1 MKKIIVVCGPTAA
14 GKSHL
19 GMHLAQRLGVP
30 VLSADSRQVYREFD
44 IGTAKPTREE
54 QACVEH
60 RLIDVAWPTEHFNVA
75 RYRELADAEM
85 DRLTRQGKPTLLVGG
100 SGLYLRAV
108 SGGLEPPAV
117 PPDPALRARLAAE
130 PLDALYGQLQQR
142 DPESAGRVH
151 PNDRVRIERALE
163 VCLTTGQ
170 PSSAQRH
177 LRARDFSLL
186 VLGVGSSREALV
198 RRIEQRTH
206 RMIDAGWLAEVE
218 YLRTKY
224 GPDLPLLGTL
234 GYAELGAYLD
244 GQWDLAEAIRQV
256 VVHTRQFAKRQMT
269 WFRAEPDIHWLD
281 EAAGWRALEQQS
293 AERVERF
300 LAG

>member
-1 MKKIIVVCGPTAA
+1 MKKIVVVCGPTAA
-14 GKSHL
+14 GKSQL
-19 GMHLAQRLGVP
+19 GMHLAQHLGVP

-54 QACVEH
+54 QRRVEH
-60 RLIDVAWPTEHFNVA
+60 CLIDVAWPTEHFNVA
-75 RYRELADAEM
+75 RYRELADAEI
-85 DRLTRQGKPTLLVGG
+85 DRLTRQGKPALLVGG

-117 PPDPALRARLAAE
+117 PPDPALRARLAVE
-130 PLDALYGQLQQR
+130 RLDALYQRLQQL
-142 DPESAGRVH
+142 DPESAGRIH
-151 PNDRVRIERALE
+151 PNDQVRIERALE

-170 PSSAQRH
+170 PLSAQRR

-186 VLGVGSSREALV
+186 ALGVGSGREALV

-206 RMIDAGWLAEVE
+206 RMIEAGWLEEVE
-218 YLRTKY
+218 YLRAKY
-224 GPDLPLLGTL
+224 GPDLPLLSTL
-234 GYAELGAYLD
+234 GYAELGAYLEER
-244 GQWDLAEAIRQV
+244 WDLAEALQQI

-269 WFRAEPDIHWLD
+269 WFRAEPDVHWLD
-281 EAAGWRALEQQS
+281 ESAGRQTLEQQS
-293 AERVERF
+293 IEQVERF